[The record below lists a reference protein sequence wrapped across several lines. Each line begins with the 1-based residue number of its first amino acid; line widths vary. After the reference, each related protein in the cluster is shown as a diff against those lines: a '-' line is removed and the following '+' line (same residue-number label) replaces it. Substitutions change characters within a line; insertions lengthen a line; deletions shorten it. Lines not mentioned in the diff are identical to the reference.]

1 MTTQGERLKNIRR
14 KLGLSQAE
22 LGEKLGFSKQYLSNI
37 EADRNLMNNDN
48 LVKLLVDFN
57 VNINYLLA
65 GVGEMFNTPTSNED
79 FRTSEMIS
87 LIDEALKR
95 HGLIK

>member
-37 EADRNLMNNDN
+37 EADRNLMNNDK

-65 GVGEMFNTPTSNED
+65 SVGEMFNTPTSNED
-79 FRTSEMIS
+79 FRNSEMIS

>member
-37 EADRNLMNNDN
+37 EADRNLMNNDK

-79 FRTSEMIS
+79 FRNSEMIS

>member
-14 KLGLSQAE
+14 KLGLSQTE

-37 EADRNLMNNDN
+37 EADRNLMNNDK

-65 GVGEMFNTPTSNED
+65 GVGEMFNTPTSNEE
-79 FRTSEMIS
+79 FRNSEMIN

>member
-37 EADRNLMNNDN
+37 EADRNLMNNDK

-65 GVGEMFNTPTSNED
+65 GVGEMFNTPISNEE
-79 FRTSEMIS
+79 FRNSEMLT

>member
-1 MTTQGERLKNIRR
+1 MTTQGERLKKIRR
-14 KLGLSQAE
+14 KLGLSQTE

-37 EADRNLMNNDN
+37 EADRNLMNNDK

-65 GVGEMFNTPTSNED
+65 GVGEMFSTPTSNED

>member
-37 EADRNLMNNDN
+37 EADRNLMNNDK

>member
-37 EADRNLMNNDN
+37 EADRNLMNNDK

-65 GVGEMFNTPTSNED
+65 GVGEVFNTPTSNED
-79 FRTSEMIS
+79 FRNSEMIS

>member
-1 MTTQGERLKNIRR
+1 MTTQGERLKKIRR
-14 KLGLSQAE
+14 KLGLSQTE

-37 EADRNLMNNDN
+37 EADRNLMNNDK

-65 GVGEMFNTPTSNED
+65 GVGEMFNTPTSNEE
-79 FRTSEMIS
+79 FRNSEMIS

>member
-1 MTTQGERLKNIRR
+1 MTTQGERLKKIRR
-14 KLGLSQAE
+14 KLGLSQTE

-37 EADRNLMNNDN
+37 EADRNLMNNDK

-65 GVGEMFNTPTSNED
+65 GVGEMFNTPTSNEE
-79 FRTSEMIS
+79 FRNSEMLT

>member
-1 MTTQGERLKNIRR
+1 MTTQGERLKKIRR
-14 KLGLSQAE
+14 KLGLSQTE

-37 EADRNLMNNDN
+37 EADRNLMNNDK